1 MKLKK
6 PITLQPPPFTMSD
19 GTVKTYPPITITELD
34 VMFLDF
40 CLKKYVTAKILPCP
54 KTITL
59 WEGLEYDAVGD
70 WTQKQ
75 AEERLMEILG
85 KNPKDI
91 LEGLFW

>member
-6 PITLQPPPFTMSD
+6 PITLQPPAITRSD
-19 GTVKTYPPITITELD
+19 GTIKKFPPITITELD

-59 WEGLEYDAVGD
+59 WEGLEYDAIGD
-70 WTQKQ
+70 WTQRQ
-75 AEERLMEILG
+75 AEERLLQILG
-85 KNPKDI
+85 KNPKEV
-91 LEGLFW
+91 LEGLF